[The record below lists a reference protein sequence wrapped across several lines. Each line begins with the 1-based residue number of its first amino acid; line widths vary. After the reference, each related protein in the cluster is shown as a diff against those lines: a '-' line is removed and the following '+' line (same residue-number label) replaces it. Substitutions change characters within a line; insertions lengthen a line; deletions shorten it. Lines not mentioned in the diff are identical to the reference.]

1 MLKSIEI
8 VYKSRKIQ
16 QNGNEKQEN
25 ILEKIVEKE
34 EKQKRRIEGHQLPG

>member
-34 EKQKRRIEGHQLPG
+34 EKQKRFIEGHQLPR